1 MDNLEKN
8 KHFCPT
14 RPKREALLTICNHCS
29 LSRPLSSV
37 KYNNPNPLIS
47 KTKTY
52 NLDHK
57 LSKYKI
63 KKNKKVS
70 HSAPLIGKFAYNP

>member
-14 RPKREALLTICNHCS
+14 RSKREALLIICNHRS

-37 KYNNPNPLIS
+37 KYNNPNSLIS

-52 NLDHK
+52 NHDHK
-57 LSKYKI
+57 LSKHKI

-70 HSAPLIGKFAYNP
+70 HSAPLIGKLAYNP